1 MYGAIFGRV
10 VQLGM
15 AAVLAAA
22 GFLLNATGFD
32 VDRSSP
38 CCSSPTTER
47 YDPMRFID
55 PAPQE
60 PFAFIPFGK
69 GSHMCLGMHFAAMD
83 VKAVLYRLLLSREV
97 RFADCGNRALNYVLI
112 VRPLEPVR
120 LHFGPSTR
128 TTP

>member
-1 MYGAIFGRV
+1 MYGAIFWWV
-10 VQLGM
+10 VKLRM
-15 AAVLAAA
+15 AAALAAG

-69 GSHMCLGMHFAAMD
+69 GSRMCLGIHFAAME

-97 RFADCGNRALNYVLI
+97 RFADCGNRALNYVPI
-112 VRPLEPVR
+112 VRPFKPVR
-120 LHFGPSTR
+120 LHLVPSAK